1 MTTIAP
7 PSREHDAAQAS
18 SAGTRS
24 DWSRSLWRPY
34 RLAVPVLNY
43 LTNHVIARV
52 PSYALRHLWCRRV
65 LGFQM
70 ARDAGIHMGCY
81 VWLYGPGGIRREG
94 VRIGSRSRINRGCT
108 LDVRGGLAI
117 GDNVS
122 VSAEVSIV
130 TVAKLATN
138 RTSAEP
144 KPVVIKDDVWIRTRA
159 VIMPGVTIGRGAV
172 VEAGAIV
179 LRDVAP
185 LAIVVGS
192 PARPVGA
199 RAPDE
204 AVYLL
209 DSPFPLFE

>member
-1 MTTIAP
+1 MT
-7 PSREHDAAQAS
+7 
-18 SAGTRS
+18 
-24 DWSRSLWRPY
+24 
-34 RLAVPVLNY
+34 
-43 LTNHVIARV
+43 
-52 PSYALRHLWCRRV
+52 
-65 LGFQM
+65 
-70 ARDAGIHMGCY
+70 
-81 VWLYGPGGIRREG
+81 
-94 VRIGSRSRINRGCT
+94 
-108 LDVRGGLAI
+108 I

-122 VSAEVSIV
+122 VSADVKHRDDRETS
-130 TVAKLATN
+130 TN
-138 RTSAEP
+138 KTSAEA
-144 KPVVIKDDVWIRTRA
+144 KPVVIEDNVWIRTRA

>member
-1 MTTIAP
+1 MTTIATP
-7 PSREHDAAQAS
+7 ERNGARREAALS
-18 SAGTRS
+18 FGRE
-24 DWSRSLWRPY
+24 RMLGGPY
-34 RLAVPVLNY
+34 LFFVPVLNY

-144 KPVVIKDDVWIRTRA
+144 KPVVIKDDVWIGTRA
-159 VIMPGVTIGRGAV
+159 VIMPGVTIGQRGR
-172 VEAGAIV
+172 G
-179 LRDVAP
+179 
-185 LAIVVGS
+185 GS
-192 PARPVGA
+192 RSY
-199 RAPDE
+199 R
-204 AVYLL
+204 LT
-209 DSPFPLFE
+209 